1 MRIGLNL
8 RRAVSSRWIQLQLEY
23 YACVTKEL
31 LAAGIIRDV
40 PDFPKPGIIFKD
52 ITPVLEHPKAFKEV
66 IDLLTEDAKARQAE
80 AIVGIES
87 RGFIFGVPIAMNL
100 GVPFVMA
107 RKLGKLPYDRISEE
121 YALEY
126 GTNTVEM
133 HVDSIH
139 AGQKAYI
146 VDDLLAT
153 GGTAAAAARLV
164 ERLKGEV
171 CGFGCLI
178 ELTFLNG
185 RENLLSYNI
194 RSLIEY

>member
-1 MRIGLNL
+1 MTTPMQY
-8 RRAVSSRWIQLQLEY
+8 AEPPAWSRYI
-23 YACVTKEL
+23 V
-31 LAAGIIRDV
+31 DV
-40 PDFPKPGIIFKD
+40 PDFPKPGIMFKD
-52 ITPVLEHPKAFKEV
+52 IAPVLENAAALQETV
-66 IDLLTEDAKARQAE
+66 DLLVKDARDLGAE

-87 RGFIFGVPIAMNL
+87 RGFVFGAPMALQMGL
-100 GVPFVMA
+100 PFVMA

-133 HVDSIH
+133 HSDSIRP
-139 AGQKAYI
+139 GMRAYV

-164 ERLKGEV
+164 ERLNGVV
-171 CGFGCLI
+171 CGFGFMV

-185 RENLLSYNI
+185 RQNLLGYPV
-194 RSLIEY
+194 RALIEY

>member
-1 MRIGLNL
+1 M
-8 RRAVSSRWIQLQLEY
+8 A
-23 YACVTKEL
+23 EL
-31 LAAGIIRDV
+31 LAAALIRDV
-40 PDFPKPGIIFKD
+40 PDFPKPGILFKD
-52 ITPVLEHPKAFKEV
+52 ITPVLEHADALQESV
-66 IDLLTEDAKARQAE
+66 DLILADAKAKGADV
-80 AIVGIES
+80 IVGIES
-87 RGFIFGVPIAMNL
+87 RGFIFGVPISL
-100 GVPFVMA
+100 GLQLPFIMA

-133 HVDSIH
+133 HVDSVKP
-139 AGQKAYI
+139 GQKAYI

-164 ERLKGEV
+164 ERLGGTV

-185 RENLLSYNI
+185 RETLLGYPVL
-194 RSLIEY
+194 SLIEF